1 MKRRGFTFLE
11 LLIALTL
18 FIFGMVSL
26 LQIFPANRKL
36 LKQTASTTQA
46 TFLAQEQLELLKDDA
61 YASLTTGTYIARGVV
76 SSDTSSPFNAYE
88 REVVVSY
95 VNPST
100 FASSGSDMG
109 IKKIVVT
116 IYWTEGSVSRTY
128 SLSTYA
134 SQS

>member
-1 MKRRGFTFLE
+1 MKRQAFTFLE

-36 LKQTASTTQA
+36 LNQTSQTTQA
-46 TFLAQEQLELLKDDA
+46 TFLAQEQLEVLKDDSF
-61 YASLTTGTYIARGVV
+61 ASLTVGTYLVRAVV
-76 SSDTSSPFNAYE
+76 SSDTTSPFNAYE
-88 REVVVSY
+88 REVVVAF

-100 FASSGSDMG
+100 YATSVGATSLKR
-109 IKKIVVT
+109 ITAT
-116 IYWTEGSVSRTY
+116 IYWTEGTVARNF

-134 SQS
+134 SQN

>member
-1 MKRRGFTFLE
+1 MKLRAFTFLE

-36 LKQTASTTQA
+36 LKQTAGTTQA
-46 TFLAQEQLELLKDDA
+46 TFLAQEQLEKLKDDS
-61 YASLTTGTYIARGVV
+61 YASLTVGTYLPRAVV
-76 SSDTSSPFNAYE
+76 TSDTTSPFNAYE

-95 VNPST
+95 INPT
-100 FASSGSDMG
+100 TYATSGTNLG
-109 IKKIVVT
+109 LKKIVVT
-116 IYWTEGSVSRTY
+116 MYWTEGTVSRNF

-134 SQS
+134 SQN